1 MRALLLSPGNR
12 TARISPIANK
22 SLIYASSGTPVL
34 RTRRLALAPASW
46 HNIQRSTYYFDASH
60 QSVKTLRVLLAE
72 CKSDANRLG
81 QHSPSQLLAHSFDV
95 LLNSIRP
102 GLDDDGDSRDY
113 FLSLLRM
120 HLSGLSAPE
129 LQDLV
134 QILRSLPYDCFVA
147 ESVRDDE
154 SLREYR
160 FAYGPPHRRQRTLL
174 QSNEFFHLLDEL
186 QQQAYPSK
194 KIQSTLCT
202 EAFASIGHTWLA
214 SCAASWL
221 LSDKSLVVVLD
232 AARQLAALLD
242 VPIVPEVVMV
252 EALSSRVS
260 VVQMQNTQLLI
271 ERDVASH
278 LAQDQNGKLFA
289 YVLRDLLEL
298 LLTKKLFGNEVLPQ
312 QLTAQQRCDL
322 LNCLTQIID
331 YGKPATVGTV
341 MHAQAEAILADAKHF
356 GCVQILPTIGA
367 ALGHAWIAPALSLI
381 ADTTRQSGETQASF
395 MHTGFH
401 LAPRECRIREWPT
414 RFLSARENEH
424 VFSAARA
431 WHLPVPVETQRLQSA
446 AEAIVSEWRERRLAY
461 RFMGSYPAIDATG
474 CRITVWQAVQR
485 GMSADAL
492 TLFQHYNRGLPEP
505 ESPTEL
511 WLRLDG
517 MMRWL
522 EIITSTPPDSK
533 AMPTSI

>member
-12 TARISPIANK
+12 TARISPISNK
-22 SLIYASSGTPVL
+22 SPIYASSGTPVL
-34 RTRRLALAPASW
+34 RTRRLAVAPASW

-72 CKSDANRLG
+72 CKSGANRLG
-81 QHSPSQLLAHSFDV
+81 QYSPSQLLAQSFDV
-95 LLNSIRP
+95 LLDSIRP
-102 GLDDDGDSRDY
+102 GLDDDGESRDY

-129 LQDLV
+129 LQDLG

-147 ESVRDDE
+147 ESVKDDE
-154 SLREYR
+154 SLHEYR
-160 FAYGPPHRRQRTLL
+160 FADGPPHHRQRTLL
-174 QSNEFFHLLDEL
+174 QSNTFFHLLDEL
-186 QQQAYPSK
+186 QQQAHPSNK
-194 KIQSTLCT
+194 SQSTLCK
-202 EAFASIGHTWLA
+202 EALTPIARTWLA
-214 SCAASWL
+214 SSAADWL
-221 LSDKSLVVVLD
+221 LSDKSLVAVLD

-242 VPIVPEVVMV
+242 VPIVPEVAMA
-252 EALSSRVS
+252 EALSSRAS
-260 VVQMQNTQLLI
+260 VVEMQNTQLLI
-271 ERDVASH
+271 EPDVAAY
-278 LAQDQNGKLFA
+278 LAEDQSGKLFA

-312 QLTAQQRCDL
+312 LTAQQRCDL
-322 LNCLTQIID
+322 LNCLTQIMD
-331 YGKPATVGTV
+331 YGKPAIAGDV
-341 MHAQAEAILADAKHF
+341 MHTQVEALLADAKHF

-492 TLFQHYNRGLPEP
+492 ALFQHYNRGLPEP

-522 EIITSTPPDSK
+522 EEICRVDPSSL
-533 AMPTSI
+533 